1 MPVTNRVGVVAPSR
15 RVNVTD
21 GAGSASAFFEM
32 NRRPV
37 DVAAHRVDASLGARS
52 TAAAEPPAFDA
63 PYVVD
68 VRRPAG
74 DASPS
79 FTQSPQSPFGS
90 GPNHVLHS
98 ARNVARSRVPIPHV
112 FVRQTWLRPAYI
124 VLLTRGSVRI
134 GM

>member
-1 MPVTNRVGVVAPSR
+1 MPVRNRVGVVAPSR
-15 RVNVTD
+15 RVKVTEV
-21 GAGSASAFFEM
+21 AGSAFAFFET

-37 DVAAHRVDASLGARS
+37 DVAAQRVEASPGARS
-52 TAAAEPPAFDA
+52 TAATEPPAFDA
-63 PYVVD
+63 PYVAD
-68 VRRPAG
+68 VSRPAG

-79 FTQSPQSPFGS
+79 FTQSPQSLFGS

-98 ARNVARSRVPIPHV
+98 ARKVARSRVPIPHV
-112 FVRQTWLRPAYI
+112 FVRQTWLSPAYI